1 MFSDS
6 LMAMMFM
13 QVLCFVGTLVMF
25 LFIIRSLAAQTAAMR
40 DAQRKQQEA
49 LADIER
55 QMMDMAFH
63 LRRMSA
69 GMRVEAGALEQ
80 MGDLGSLLDTVSSE
94 SSPRIQEDLAGQSR
108 PESVSG
114 EEASPESLNVFAQ
127 DGNMPPGTDFPG
139 DMPTYP
145 SHGNALPDLDLPPM
159 GKAPA
164 ANSRNAARHGE
175 LSLRLDG

>member
-25 LFIIRSLAAQTAAMR
+25 LFIIRSLASQTAAIR
-40 DAQRKQQEA
+40 DAQRKQQDA
-49 LADIER
+49 LADVER

-69 GMRVEAGALEQ
+69 GVKNTDQTA
-80 MGDLGSLLDTVSSE
+80 DLGSLLAAVTPE
-94 SSPRIQEDLAGQSR
+94 SAERIQGELSRQAEGEPED
-108 PESVSG
+108 ED
-114 EEASPESLNVFAQ
+114 EATLPQ
-127 DGNMPPGTDFPG
+127 DEALTFTAFPG
-139 DMPTYP
+139 EAH
-145 SHGNALPDLDLPPM
+145 SAQEKLLPDLKLSSE
-159 GKAPA
+159 GQAPA
-164 ANSRNAARHGE
+164 ANTRNTGRSGE